1 MFGCQTSAMTSA
13 ASRTRPADEPSRLA
27 VIPPDALGAIGL
39 ATLLL
44 GLLMAIVD
52 FFIVN
57 IALPSIATDLAA
69 GPAELELVVAGYGAS
84 YAALLVLGGRL
95 GDRFGRKRVFQVGVA
110 GFTAASVLCG
120 LAPGAT
126 ALVVLRVLQGSFSAL
141 LVPQVLAIIQASL
154 TGPSRQRAL
163 AAYGATLGAGAVIG
177 QLTGGLLV
185 QLDLA
190 GLGWRPIF
198 LVNLPIGLLTLVLAA
213 RHAPGQR
220 GAARVGFDVRGTVL
234 VALAIVAFLVP
245 LTVGRDLGFP
255 LWSIA
260 MLLLAPVAVGAA
272 LRHGRRLEG
281 EGREPLLPPSLL
293 ALPGL
298 RAGLG
303 VSVAQF
309 IAAGGFFLTTALTL
323 QDGLGLSPIAAALV
337 MVPFATAF
345 LVMSLIGRRL
355 AENRGAEFIR
365 IGGLVYTAGAGMTA
379 LIALAAGSHLSG
391 WLMALPL
398 CVVGVG
404 QGAVVAPLIG
414 IAMSGVPAHRA
425 GAASGL
431 LTTTIQASLAIG
443 ATLIG
448 LVFVAILGGS
458 ATVSVQVPGSTAILA
473 AAAASVVE
481 AALGLGIVW
490 LAGYL
495 PRAAAAPEFASI
507 AEAA

>member
-1 MFGCQTSAMTSA
+1 MTSA
-13 ASRTRPADEPSRLA
+13 ASRTQPIAGPSRLA
-27 VIPPDALGAIGL
+27 SRTTDALGTLGL

-57 IALPSIATDLAA
+57 IALPSIATELGA
-69 GPAELELVVAGYGAS
+69 GPADLELVVAGYGAS

-95 GDRFGRKRVFQVGVA
+95 GDRFGRKRAFLVGVA
-110 GFTAASVLCG
+110 GFTTASVLCG
-120 LAPGAT
+120 LAPSAPL
-126 ALVVLRVLQGSFSAL
+126 LVALRVLQGSCSAL

-154 TGPSRQRAL
+154 SGSSRQRAL

-185 QLDLA
+185 QLDIA

-198 LVNLPIGLLTLVLAA
+198 LVNLPIGVLTLVLAA
-213 RHAPGQR
+213 WRAPGQP
-220 GAARVGFDVRGTVL
+220 GTSRVAVDLRGTVL

-245 LTVGRDLGFP
+245 ITIGRDLGWP
-255 LWSIA
+255 LWSI
-260 MLLLAPVAVGAA
+260 LLLPVAPVSVVAA
-272 LRHGRRLEG
+272 LRHGRRLERD
-281 EGREPLLPPSLL
+281 GREPLLPPSLL

-298 RAGLG
+298 RAGIG

-309 IAAGGFFLTTALTL
+309 VAAGGFFLTMALTL
-323 QDGLGLSPIAAALV
+323 QDGLGLSPLAAALV

-345 LVMSLIGRRL
+345 LAMSLIGRRV
-355 AENRGAEFIR
+355 AEHRGAELIR
-365 IGGLVYTAGAGMTA
+365 AGGLVYAAGMVLTTVVT
-379 LIALAAGSHLSG
+379 LVAGDRLSG
-391 WLMALPL
+391 WLLALPL
-398 CVVGVG
+398 GVVGIG

-414 IAMSGVPAHRA
+414 IAMRGVPAHRA

-443 ATLIG
+443 TTVIG
-448 LVFVAILGGS
+448 LLFVAVLGGS
-458 ATVSVQVPGSTAILA
+458 TGVSLHVPGSTAGLASA
-473 AAAASVVE
+473 AATGVE
-481 AALGLGIVW
+481 ATLGIGVAW

-495 PRAAAAPEFASI
+495 PREAAAPAVATL